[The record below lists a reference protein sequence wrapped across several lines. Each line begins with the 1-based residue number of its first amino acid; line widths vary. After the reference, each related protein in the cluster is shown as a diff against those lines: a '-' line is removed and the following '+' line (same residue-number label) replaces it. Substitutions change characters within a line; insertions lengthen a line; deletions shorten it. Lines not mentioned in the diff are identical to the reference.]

1 MRLMKLIQ
9 KAPIGKITV
18 EADLQEYLM
27 LKLLMCPESQ
37 IQEAWTRL
45 WATVADYEE
54 LHFFCKDFMP
64 TAIMRLYRYGLLDEL
79 MPLIRGNRHFMRGLP
94 KFIWSKNQLLLRE
107 ARQISVCFTNAGI
120 DFSFVKGVGR
130 MLEAGASELYRISRD
145 IDVLVRWDQFDHS
158 IDLLLKNNWKFK
170 EPISEGAMSIGRI
183 NAFALYHPIH
193 RIDIDLHRSLFHDA
207 GNDFFPL
214 MNDIWGRA
222 EVSDKS
228 KHLFILSRRDQ
239 LLVAVENAFNLFNW
253 ETSQFC
259 KYIYDL
265 AKIMQE
271 MNDEQ
276 LNAFP
281 QDLEIA
287 KLSTQFFQIL
297 RILEDLEVDLPWQS
311 LPQYPAMA
319 DLKNSLANYH
329 SDLQNKIVIQGIIV
343 IMLVGWCRTINLF
356 WSAIKKNPFQMAI
369 YFYLFTKIWRVI
381 SRLFKYAYCS
391 VFSIKRQEGL
401 SIFKKRIRWFLFS

>member
-9 KAPIGKITV
+9 KAPMGKITV
-18 EADLQEYLM
+18 EPDLQEYLM

-37 IQEAWTRL
+37 IYEVWVRL
-45 WATVADYEE
+45 WETVEDYEE

-79 MPLIRGNRHFMRGLP
+79 MPLTRGNRHFMRGLP

-107 ARQISVCFTNAGI
+107 ARQISVYFTNAGI

-130 MLEAGASELYRISRD
+130 MFEAGASELYRISRD

-158 IDLLLKNNWKFK
+158 IDLLLKNNWEFK

-193 RIDIDLHRSLFHDA
+193 RIDIDLHRSLFHDN
-207 GNDFFPL
+207 GNDCFLL
-214 MNDIWGRA
+214 MNEIWGRA
-222 EVSDKS
+222 KVSDMN

-259 KYIYDL
+259 KYIYDV
-265 AKIMQE
+265 AKILQE
-271 MNDEQ
+271 MNDEE
-276 LNAFP
+276 LTVLP

-287 KLSTQFFQIL
+287 KQSSQFFQIL
-297 RILEDLEVDLPWQS
+297 NILKDLEVDLPWQFLSKYPDIPS
-311 LPQYPAMA
+311 L
-319 DLKNSLANYH
+319 KSTSANYQLSH
-329 SDLQNKIVIQGIIV
+329 QNKIVIQGMPAL
-343 IMLVGWCRTINLF
+343 MLVGWCGTIKLF
-356 WSAIKKNPFQMAI
+356 WRAIQKNPLHMTV

-381 SRLFKYAYCS
+381 GRLLNSAYCS
-391 VFSIKRQEGL
+391 AFSIKQQEIP
-401 SIFKKRIRWFLFS
+401 SIFKKRIRWYLFG

>member
-1 MRLMKLIQ
+1 MQLIQ
-9 KAPIGKITV
+9 QAPIGKVLV
-18 EADLQEYLM
+18 ELDDQEYLM

-37 IQEAWTRL
+37 IQEVWVRL

-64 TAIMRLYRYGLLDEL
+64 TAIMRLYRHGLLDEL

-107 ARQISVCFTNAGI
+107 ARQISAYFANAGI
-120 DFSFVKGVGR
+120 DFSFAKGVGR
-130 MLEAGASELYRISRD
+130 MLEVGGNELYRISRD
-145 IDVLVRWDQFDHS
+145 IDVLVPWDQFDQA
-158 IDLLLKNNWKFK
+158 IDLLLKNNWEFK

-207 GNDFFPL
+207 GNNCFSL
-214 MNDIWGRA
+214 MNKIWGRA
-222 EVSDKS
+222 KVSDMS

-259 KYIYDL
+259 KYIYDV
-265 AKIMQE
+265 AKIVQE
-271 MNDEQ
+271 MNDEE
-276 LNAFP
+276 LGTLS

-287 KLSTQFFQIL
+287 KLSPQFFQIL

-311 LPQYPAMA
+311 LPKYPDMA
-319 DLKNSLANYH
+319 GLKNSLANH
-329 SDLQNKIVIQGIIV
+329 HFHHQNKIAIQGILA
-343 IMLVGWCRTINLF
+343 MTLVGWCGTIKLF
-356 WSAIKKNPFQMAI
+356 WSAIKKNPLHMAA

-381 SRLFKYAYCS
+381 SRLLKGAYYS
-391 VFSIKRQEGL
+391 VFSIKQQEGP
-401 SIFKKRIRWFLFS
+401 SIYKKRLSWYLFG